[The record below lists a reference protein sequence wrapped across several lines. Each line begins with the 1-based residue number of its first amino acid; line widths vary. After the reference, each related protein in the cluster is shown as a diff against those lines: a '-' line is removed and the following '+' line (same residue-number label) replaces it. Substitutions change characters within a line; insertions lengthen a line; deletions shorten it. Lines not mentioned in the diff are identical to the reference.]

1 MSSDLI
7 LDASP
12 PTDQEWE
19 EYKIKFS
26 KKYNDADHESSK
38 RAIFT
43 ESKKKVAEHNQKH
56 EKGEVTYTMGIN
68 QFTDMV
74 STNTV
79 SVLTRTTRI
88 FILVVRGFDKNFQ
101 NSYVEDHG
109 FGFGVEVND
118 R

>member
-1 MSSDLI
+1 MSSNLI

-43 ESKKKVAEHNQKH
+43 EGKKKVAEHNQKH

-68 QFTDMV
+68 QFTDMTEDEMKCMRGHGPRWKGASFLSALSFISRDIIRSWEKV
-74 STNTV
+74 S
-79 SVLTRTTRI
+79 
-88 FILVVRGFDKNFQ
+88 
-101 NSYVEDHG
+101 
-109 FGFGVEVND
+109 
-118 R
+118 

>member
-1 MSSDLI
+1 MSLSRIISKNICQLQLLPQLNSINNVTQRQYADLI

-43 ESKKKVAEHNQKH
+43 EGKKKVAEHNQKH

-68 QFTDMV
+68 QFTDM
-74 STNTV
+74 TEDEMKCM
-79 SVLTRTTRI
+79 
-88 FILVVRGFDKNFQ
+88 RG
-101 NSYVEDHG
+101 Y
-109 FGFGVEVND
+109 
-118 R
+118 RPR